1 MKRPF
6 LLLIVL
12 LSSLSVLAQERLTIR
27 CHIVDA
33 SSGEALPYVAV
44 YVSPQN
50 TTIANH
56 DGDFTILA
64 KPQESIRLS
73 YVGYE
78 TVTFK
83 ASEIPQT
90 VKMQMMDHTLHQL
103 TVMPTDAILMKVKD
117 QLNKDYR
124 KSGKKKS
131 QYFVRLNSTIGEKEE
146 LMEAFLEAR
155 SAVNL
160 RDLALQSGRRGQLT
174 KWGMLRPQ
182 LSDVNLQHALELGV
196 MIMDQPFWGRHIL
209 PVPATASEK
218 YFRKHYDIQCEVM
231 GDGTPEKTYCLDMQ
245 KKADSKEQGLLVGRL
260 YVNAAT
266 YQPLRFEGEVTDMY
280 LEVTRNKTRIT
291 RPVRMKVNIIYRHTG
306 GYSEIDDISCEI
318 GEGDLHTQTILHNV
332 SNLDIKFGKAKAVR
346 ENMLSAMDA
355 AGFDATL
362 WEHAGIVQ
370 RTEYEERLARQ
381 QTEIDSTAVTQHT
394 GNEQMDALVDRLRL
408 FGQRIPQE
416 KVFLHLDNT
425 CYFLGDTIWYAAY
438 TRRTNDDLPSDISN
452 VLYVELLNHD
462 GYVMERKILQMK
474 DGRGHGNFWL
484 DPEYYSGFYELRAY
498 TRWQLNWGSFEHK
511 HGETA
516 SQWFNSEEREKT
528 FYRDYDKLYSRV
540 VPVYDAPTDSTQF
553 YHDMT
558 LRPLR
563 RYFKKEPDKRE
574 ASLKFFPEGGNLVQG
589 LPCRVAFEAAW
600 DDGDWLDGELTTD
613 EGKTFPTVHR
623 GRGTFTFTPT
633 DEMARGERM
642 VTFKSKDGKQQLK
655 ARLPKAEKTGASLT
669 VEEEDGQWVF
679 RVSLTPDLH
688 PDSLALTVM
697 HEGVLS
703 EVKTMRNGKQGV
715 NNDPNAAGN
724 NSLFSAQPEGM
735 LSERSGERTF
745 SFQFPKGS
753 LPTGVNQVT
762 LFDNQGRVWADR
774 LFFVNDGQD
783 LATPSV
789 TIKGMKDEYR
799 PFEKINLDIQAADDK
814 GGAEY
819 ISLSVRDAMNQDYLY
834 DTGNML
840 TEMLLASEVKGFI
853 PQPEWYF
860 EQDDSLHREAL
871 DLLMMVQGWR
881 RFTWREMAVPGE
893 WDLVHPDE
901 KNIVV
906 EGVVGRYMSQRYL
919 NEYLSSAN
927 VGVAEGDEVARPQND
942 RQWAELRDQLGG
954 SDKIKRELRLHAE
967 IVDLTTMKAVASEMD
982 TQNGRFRIKLPNFY
996 DEAIFFLSAADTTK
1010 WKKGTNSQNYA
1021 WVQGA
1026 HSYED
1031 MPADAS
1037 LRYKMDMAMEDP
1049 DFLPYISQPYPRF
1062 VKPYTWHQ
1070 HNLAPPPHRER
1081 TLFTKRFS
1089 DGTVQLNEV
1098 AVTARRNGQR
1108 RFSDSEPAF
1117 MVDAYEAYN
1126 NALDAGLSTN
1136 IDGLVHAYVGDY
1148 GMEDPRKHVSKPDGN
1163 GGIKTELT
1171 SGIELRYGPN
1181 VETRFDHTTT
1191 NEDSLYL
1198 RSQLWSKGL
1207 AFEDMIPG
1215 QLKYYHKLDD
1225 HWQPTEE
1232 LDIAKLDKFVIY
1244 TDYSP
1249 RLEGSRRYMGSDL
1262 PDTYIVAYPYHDDG
1276 RRAFYRDRRYMLP
1289 GFSLC
1294 EEFYNPDYSQQ
1305 ALPQGR
1311 QDRRRTLYWNPS
1323 LKLDQDGHASVTLF
1337 NCERTTQL
1345 NVTAEGLTSKG
1356 EILTGRQE

>member
-12 LSSLSVLAQERLTIR
+12 LSSLCTLAQERLTLR
-27 CHIVDA
+27 CHVVDG

-44 YVSPQN
+44 YVSPEN

-56 DGDFTILA
+56 DGDFNILA
-64 KPQESIRLS
+64 RPEENVRLS

-90 VKMQMMDHTLHQL
+90 IRMQVLDHTLHQL
-103 TVMPTDAILMKVKD
+103 TVMPIDNILMKVKD
-117 QLNKDYR
+117 QLNKEFS
-124 KSGKKKS
+124 KSKKKKS

-146 LMEAFLEAR
+146 LMEAFLEAK

-160 RDLALQSGRRGQLT
+160 RELALQSGRRGQIT

-182 LSDVNLQHALELGV
+182 LSDINLQHALELGV
-196 MIMDQPFWGRHIL
+196 MTQDQPFWDRHIL
-209 PVPATASEK
+209 PIPVNAKES
-218 YFRKHYDIQCEVM
+218 YFRKHYSLNCEVINETE
-231 GDGTPEKTYCLDMQ
+231 GQKIYCIDMQ
-245 KKADSKEQGLLVGRL
+245 RKEGSQEKGLLVGKL
-260 YVNAAT
+260 YVDATT

-280 LEVTRNKTRIT
+280 IEITRNRKRISQ
-291 RPVRMKVNIIYRHTG
+291 PVRMKLNIIYRHG
-306 GYSEIDDISCEI
+306 NGYSEIDDISCEI

-332 SNLDIKFGKAKAVR
+332 SNLGIKFGKAKAVL
-346 ENMLSAMDA
+346 ENMLSTMDA
-355 AGFDATL
+355 AGFDSTL
-362 WEHAGIVQ
+362 WNHAGIVQ
-370 RTEYEERLARQ
+370 RTEYEERLANQ
-381 QTEIDSTAVTQHT
+381 KIEMDSAAVTQST
-394 GNEQMDALVDRLRL
+394 GDDKLDALIDRLRL
-408 FGQRIPQE
+408 FGLRIPQE
-416 KVFLHLDNT
+416 KVFLHLDNS

-474 DGRGHGNFWL
+474 DGRGHGNFYL

-498 TRWQLNWGSFEHK
+498 TRWQLNWGGFEHE
-511 HGETA
+511 HGRSA
-516 SQWFNSEEREKT
+516 KNWFASEEREKY
-528 FYRDYDKLYSRV
+528 FFRDYDKLYSRV
-540 VPVYDAPTDSTQF
+540 VPVYDQPTDSTQF

-574 ASLKFFPEGGNLVQG
+574 AFLNLFPEGGNMVVG
-589 LPCRVAFEAAW
+589 LPCRVAFEAVW
-600 DDGDWLDGELTTD
+600 EDGEWLEGELTTD

-623 GRGTFTFTPT
+623 GRGVFTFTPT
-633 DEMARGERM
+633 EDMTRSERL
-642 VTFKSKDGKQQLK
+642 VTFRSKDGKRQLK
-655 ARLPKAEKTGASLT
+655 ARLPKAELSGVSLI
-669 VEEEDGQWVF
+669 VDEQDGQWQF
-679 RVSLTPDLH
+679 GIDMTADLV

-697 HEGVLS
+697 HEGVLK
-703 EVKTMRNGKQGV
+703 EVKTLKQRKTEISV
-715 NNDPNAAGN
+715 PA
-724 NSLFSAQPEGM
+724 
-735 LSERSGERTF
+735 R
-745 SFQFPKGS
+745 S

-762 LFDNQGRVWADR
+762 VFDSQGRVWADR
-774 LFFVNDGQD
+774 LFFVNDDRD
-783 LATPSV
+783 LATPTIS
-789 TIKGMKDEYR
+789 IKGRKDEYR
-799 PFEKINLDIQAADDK
+799 PFEKINLDIQSTSEQGT
-814 GGAEY
+814 GGEY

-860 EQDDSLHREAL
+860 QQNDEEHRKAL

-881 RFTWREMAVPGE
+881 RFTWREMVVPGE

-901 KNIVV
+901 KNLVV
-906 EGVVGRYMSQRYL
+906 EGVVGRYMSERYL
-919 NEYLSSAN
+919 NEYL
-927 VGVAEGDEVARPQND
+927 EGAGGDPDGGGTARPQNA
-942 RQWAELRDQLGG
+942 REWADLRDQLDGN
-954 SDKIKRELRLHAE
+954 DKVRKELRLHAE
-967 IVDLTTMKAVASEMD
+967 IVDLTTMNAVASEME
-982 TQNGRFRIKLPNFY
+982 TQNGRFRLKLPNFY
-996 DEAIFFLSAADTTK
+996 DQAIFFLSAADTTK
-1010 WKKGTNSQNYA
+1010 WKKGVTSKNYA

-1037 LRYKMDMAMEDP
+1037 LRHKMDMAMEDP
-1049 DFLPYISQPYPRF
+1049 DFLPYVSQPYPRF

-1081 TLFTKRFS
+1081 TMFTKRFS

-1126 NALDAGLSTN
+1126 NALDAGLSAN
-1136 IDGLVHAYVGDY
+1136 IEGFVRPYVTDY
-1148 GMEDPRKHVSKPDGN
+1148 GMEEPYKTVSRSDGN
-1163 GGIKTELT
+1163 GGISSERS
-1171 SGIELRYGPN
+1171 SGIELRYGAN

-1198 RSQLWSKGL
+1198 RSQLWSRGL
-1207 AFEDMIPG
+1207 SFEDMQPG
-1215 QLKYYHKLDD
+1215 HLKYYHKLDD
-1225 HWQPTEE
+1225 HWQPTQE

-1249 RLEGSRRYMGSDL
+1249 RMEGSNRYKGSDL
-1262 PDTYIVAYPYHDDG
+1262 PDTYIVAYPFHDDG

-1294 EEFYNPDYSQQ
+1294 EEFYNPDYSLQS
-1305 ALPQGR
+1305 LPAGTH
-1311 QDRRRTLYWNPS
+1311 DRRRTLYWNPS
-1323 LKLDQDGHASVTLF
+1323 LRLDQDGHANVTLF

-1345 NVTAEGLTSKG
+1345 NITAEGLTSKG
-1356 EILTGRQE
+1356 EILTGKEE